1 MVIPPDSTDQ
11 VMKQVIGGILTLGGA
26 VLLVIGI
33 VGLFGTNIANGN
45 PWIYTIL
52 GAVFFVAGIGL
63 LRSIRTIEGHVDRRL

>member
-1 MVIPPDSTDQ
+1 
-11 VMKQVIGGILTLGGA
+11 MKQVIGGILTLGGA

-33 VGLFGTNIANGN
+33 IGLFGNDVATGS

-63 LRSIRTIEGHVDRRL
+63 LRSIRTIEGHVDRRP